1 MVLLLN
7 TTIFN
12 TAAILLQYYLNITSI
27 LHSVFQYYR
36 NTTSIQ
42 HYCHFNTPNTHFN
55 TTRVP
60 IQLNTTNTTQY
71 YTQAQYY
78 IKPILPNTT
87 NTTNTTRGNLE
98 MEPPGE
104 REPNPPPHPGPAR
117 PAGRSPAPPFSGPH
131 RCWAMEP
138 PGEPPAPPLRRPAAS
153 ATAGPWRRLA
163 SRPAAWRAE
172 R

>member
-98 MEPPGE
+98 MEADSDE
-104 REPNPPPHPGPAR
+104 WTRKD
-117 PAGRSPAPPFSGPH
+117 
-131 RCWAMEP
+131 W
-138 PGEPPAPPLRRPAAS
+138 
-153 ATAGPWRRLA
+153 WA
-163 SRPAAWRAE
+163 SRISMRCGRCTVMVEARIDPGKGVLPTTAANVQGAA
-172 R
+172 